1 MKPADNPAVENLHQR
16 TAQMLTAIDDT
27 PIPQMDA
34 TFYQHYHEELRLL
47 AQEWL
52 TATTGHSPTLPDQT
66 WVITKGGLP
75 VGLCTTTTTAAAL
88 TAAIP
93 DLTFTPVALCAS
105 AIEDLRA
112 HWVAE
117 PCPPGSSTEP

>member
-1 MKPADNPAVENLHQR
+1 MKPADNPAVENLRQR

-34 TFYQHYHEELRLL
+34 TFYQHYFEELRLL

-52 TATTGHSPTLPDQT
+52 TANTSRFSTLPDQT
-66 WVITKGGLP
+66 WVVSIDGLP
-75 VGLCTTTTTAAAL
+75 VGLCTTSTATAL
-88 TAAIP
+88 TAGIP
-93 DLTFTPVALCAS
+93 DLTFTPYALWPS
-105 AIEDLRA
+105 AIDDLRA
-112 HWVAE
+112 RWTAE